1 METSDFPMTGAPK
14 HCHSAWSRLEEGSL
28 GFSKGDGPHA
38 GTPEY
43 KVPGVFK
50 EVTTKMESFMKF
62 GPWGS
67 EPAPSK
73 THWFHVWPSGTATS
87 FGASVGV

>member
-14 HCHSAWSRLEEGSL
+14 HCHSAWSQLEEGSL

-38 GTPEY
+38 WTPEY

-50 EVTTKMESFMKF
+50 DVTTKMESFMKF
-62 GPWGS
+62 GPGGLSLHLPKLTGS
-67 EPAPSK
+67 M
-73 THWFHVWPSGTATS
+73 
-87 FGASVGV
+87 FGHQGLQQVLGHL